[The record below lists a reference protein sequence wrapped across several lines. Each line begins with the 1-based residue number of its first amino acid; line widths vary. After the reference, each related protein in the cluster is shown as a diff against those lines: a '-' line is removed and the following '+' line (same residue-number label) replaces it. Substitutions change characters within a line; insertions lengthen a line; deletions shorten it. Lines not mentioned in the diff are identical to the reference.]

1 MTDVELIG
9 EAGVPEAVIPL
20 DSPKAAAMLGGSGGS
35 TFNVTINADPN
46 PDVTVR
52 KLREWVR
59 RNGPIQGLT

>member
-1 MTDVELIG
+1 MG
-9 EAGVPEAVIPL
+9 SSSGNVIPNN
-20 DSPKAAAMLGGSGGS
+20 KLGTGGGS